1 MNLKRALVSVSDK
14 TGLLEF
20 IQPFVQKGLQV
31 VSTGGTLKYLR
42 ENQIQAQDI
51 SELTGFPEV
60 LDGRVKTLHP
70 RVHMGLL
77 GRKELPSHVQQMNE
91 HQVEFFDMVIG
102 NLYPFEKVATAAHA
116 EFEELI
122 ENIDIGGPSFLRSS
136 AKNYKN
142 VIVVS
147 DPQDYNWVQKL
158 ILENKLADSD
168 RKKLAMKVFS
178 LTSYYDAMIVQKLS
192 TESDEV
198 PYLNLPLRKKQ
209 TLRYGENAHQKAN
222 WYYNPLAANNWSKA
236 EIIQG
241 KELSYNNLLD
251 LESAYRLVSLYHQ
264 PGVVAV
270 KHNNP
275 CGSAMASTLN
285 EAMEKTI
292 QADPKS
298 IFGGIIA
305 FNRTVDM
312 KTLNLLKNIF
322 VECLVA
328 PDYSAEVLEH
338 VAVKKNVRV
347 LKMPLLQPDAAE
359 NQFKSIAGSV
369 LLQNEDSFARAEKWT
384 SIGQTPSDSMMETIE
399 FGEKVCAF
407 LKSNAIAL
415 VYKNQTVGLGMGQ
428 VNRVDSVQLA
438 LQRMEEFAKVHS
450 IDKTQVVAVSD
461 AFFPFADSL
470 ELFSKHGVQ
479 WIVQPGGSVKD
490 SEVIDY
496 ATQNGMNMVLTGVR
510 HFRH

>member
-1 MNLKRALVSVSDK
+1 MTLKRALVSVSDK
-14 TGLLEF
+14 TGLLDF
-20 IQPFVQKGLQV
+20 IKPFVQKGLQV
-31 VSTGGTLKYLR
+31 VSTGGTLKFLR
-42 ENQIQAQDI
+42 EHQIEAQDI
-51 SELTGFPEV
+51 SDLTGFPEV

-77 GRKELPSHVQQMNE
+77 GRKELPSHIQQMNE
-91 HQVEFFDMVIG
+91 HKVEFFDMVIG
-102 NLYPFEKVATAAHA
+102 NLYPFEKVATADHA
-116 EFEELI
+116 EFDELI

-147 DPQDYNWVQKL
+147 DPQDYDWVQK
-158 ILENKLADSD
+158 KLLSHDFKDSD

-192 TESDEV
+192 EPSDDL
-198 PYLNLPLRKKQ
+198 PYMNLPLRKKQ
-209 TLRYGENAHQKAN
+209 NLRYGENAHQQAS
-222 WYYNPLAANNWSKA
+222 WYFNPLSQNNWSKA

-251 LESAYRLVSLYHQ
+251 LESAYRLVSLYHH

-275 CGSAMASTLN
+275 CGSAMASTLS

-292 QADPKS
+292 QSDPKS

-305 FNRTVDM
+305 FNRTVDL
-312 KTLNLLKNIF
+312 KTLELLKNIF

-328 PDYSAEVLEH
+328 PDYSADVLEQI
-338 VAVKKNVRV
+338 AIKKNIRV
-347 LKMPLLQPDAAE
+347 LKMPLLKSDSQE
-359 NQFKSIAGSV
+359 NQIKSIAGSV
-369 LLQNEDSFARAEKWT
+369 LVQNDDSFARAETWT
-384 SIGQTPSDSMMETIE
+384 SIGETPSDEMMETID

-428 VNRVDSVQLA
+428 VNRVDSVLLA
-438 LQRMEEFAKVHS
+438 LQRMEDFMNQQT
-450 IDKTQVVAVSD
+450 IDKSQVIAISD

-470 ELFSKHGVQ
+470 ELFSKYGVR

-490 SEVIDY
+490 NEVIDY
-496 ATQNGMNMVLTGVR
+496 AKKNKMNMVLTGVR

>member
-116 EFEELI
+116 KFEELI

-168 RKKLAMKVFS
+168 RKS
-178 LTSYYDAMIVQKLS
+178 
-192 TESDEV
+192 
-198 PYLNLPLRKKQ
+198 
-209 TLRYGENAHQKAN
+209 
-222 WYYNPLAANNWSKA
+222 
-236 EIIQG
+236 
-241 KELSYNNLLD
+241 
-251 LESAYRLVSLYHQ
+251 
-264 PGVVAV
+264 VV
-270 KHNNP
+270 
-275 CGSAMASTLN
+275 
-285 EAMEKTI
+285 
-292 QADPKS
+292 
-298 IFGGIIA
+298 
-305 FNRTVDM
+305 
-312 KTLNLLKNIF
+312 
-322 VECLVA
+322 
-328 PDYSAEVLEH
+328 
-338 VAVKKNVRV
+338 
-347 LKMPLLQPDAAE
+347 
-359 NQFKSIAGSV
+359 
-369 LLQNEDSFARAEKWT
+369 
-384 SIGQTPSDSMMETIE
+384 
-399 FGEKVCAF
+399 
-407 LKSNAIAL
+407 
-415 VYKNQTVGLGMGQ
+415 
-428 VNRVDSVQLA
+428 
-438 LQRMEEFAKVHS
+438 
-450 IDKTQVVAVSD
+450 
-461 AFFPFADSL
+461 
-470 ELFSKHGVQ
+470 
-479 WIVQPGGSVKD
+479 
-490 SEVIDY
+490 
-496 ATQNGMNMVLTGVR
+496 
-510 HFRH
+510 